1 MMRRNLLSESVASA
15 SSLPADNT
23 VFKLGTNGLVGA
35 QNNIFLDTPTNSRTA
50 NTITRYGNVT
60 QGTFTPYSKEA
71 GKWSN
76 YFDGSTGYLTVPN
89 STSFAFDTGD
99 FTIEMLVFNTG
110 ITSNPQ
116 YFSKGVAGSSGLGF
130 GVDQASNKYSLYVGN
145 LGEVIRSTTT
155 VVLNTWVHLALVR
168 SSGVIKLFV
177 NGVLDTTV
185 NNTSNLTTTE
195 VAKIGLSRDALG
207 YTKGSISN
215 LRIVKGTALYTAN
228 FTPLTGSLTAVAGT
242 VLLTCQDNRFKD
254 SSPYN
259 HVLTPTGNVKV
270 SPFSPYANSA
280 GYDASVYGG
289 SGYFDGSG
297 DYLQLPASS
306 NWVWNVAG
314 FRLEASVYLTAYT
327 SNAGRGI
334 VVGSMNPSTDSNA
347 WSFGFNLS
355 GNVVMYYWN
364 GSQVTH
370 DSGIKGNLNSFN
382 WIELEVITSTTFK
395 IYVNGIASQIFTV
408 SGTPITPA
416 DPLTVGANNNAYLN
430 GYISNLRITKA
441 GTEVLNLKF
450 ANAGIRDES
459 GMNNIETVGD
469 AKVSS
474 DGQGVVFDGNGDYL
488 QLNSSETFLGTAAFS
503 VSFDFIISG
512 SGDHDE
518 QHILQSRNANYVDL
532 LISYRRSNK
541 TCYFGGMDG
550 ATSSVSAPITLQ
562 DGVQYSA
569 SLTRNSSGSVKFTVN
584 GTDVFTCISTTNLQA
599 NYWQI
604 GKRYTS
610 DGANHF
616 FNGTIKNL
624 TITKGA

>member
-1 MMRRNLLSESVASA
+1 
-15 SSLPADNT
+15 
-23 VFKLGTNGLVGA
+23 LGTNGLVGA

-60 QGTFTPYSKEA
+60 QGTFSPYTKEA

-76 YFDGSTGYLTVPN
+76 YFDGYRSWLTIPLTSALTTSVGLKISANFYNVGNKGDMRWSSGILTASRYGVVSNSSNDGY
-89 STSFAFDTGD
+89 SKGIFSIYDT
-99 FTIEMLVFNTG
+99 TNVLYVFGVNTG
-110 ITSNPQ
+110 IVI
-116 YFSKGVAGSSGLGF
+116 SK
-130 GVDQASNKYSLYVGN
+130 NMWYSISV
-145 LGEVIRSTTT
+145 EFTSTTT
-155 VVLNTWVHLALVR
+155 ANLTVNDATSVLTGLAFSAYLNYIVVGSNLYFDAGGYDEYFLHGYVSNVVISN
-168 SSGVIKLFV
+168 SSGIIL
-177 NGVLDTTV
+177 
-185 NNTSNLTTTE
+185 E
-195 VAKIGLSRDALG
+195 
-207 YTKGSISN
+207 
-215 LRIVKGTALYTAN
+215 
-228 FTPLTGSLTAVAGT
+228 
-242 VLLTCQDNRFKD
+242 TCKDNRFKD
-254 SSPYN
+254 NSIYN
-259 HVLTPTGNVKV
+259 HTLTPTGNVKV
-270 SPFSPYANSA
+270 SPFSSYSNSI
-280 GYDASVYGG
+280 GYDAMSYGG
-289 SGYFDGSG
+289 SGYFDGNG
-297 DYLQLPASS
+297 DYLQLPSSS
-306 NWVWNVAG
+306 NFDFGSGDFEIA
-314 FRLEASVYLTAYT
+314 FAVYLPSVTLSSTQCIVGRWGASPSTNAFIVRVEANGKIGFIYND
-327 SNAGRGI
+327 SNYLYSTNTLFASQFNTGI
-334 VVGSMNPSTDSNA
+334 LKRVGSTLSITLNDVVTVLSTSFSANLVASTNP
-347 WSFGFNLS
+347 
-355 GNVVMYYWN
+355 
-364 GSQVTH
+364 
-370 DSGIKGNLNSFN
+370 I
-382 WIELEVITSTTFK
+382 
-395 IYVNGIASQIFTV
+395 
-408 SGTPITPA
+408 
-416 DPLTVGANNNAYLN
+416 TVGAYLNSAYLS

-450 ANAGIRDES
+450 NNAGIRDES